1 MAKIRA
7 WKCHGP
13 KPQQKDGLQRW
24 PTAFSYADGQNELNT
39 RGKVKKRKLR

>member
-7 WKCHGP
+7 WKYHGP

-24 PTAFSYADGQNELNT
+24 PTAFSYEDGTNT
-39 RGKVKKRKLR
+39 QEVKSRNVS

>member
-7 WKCHGP
+7 WKYHGP

-24 PTAFSYADGQNELNT
+24 PTAFSYVDGPNELKK
-39 RGKVKKRKLR
+39 RGEVKKCKLR